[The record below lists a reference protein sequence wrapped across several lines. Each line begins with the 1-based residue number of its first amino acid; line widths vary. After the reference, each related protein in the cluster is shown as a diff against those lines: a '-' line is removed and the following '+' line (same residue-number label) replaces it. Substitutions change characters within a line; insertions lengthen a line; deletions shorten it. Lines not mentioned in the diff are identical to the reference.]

1 MARRYDYMDW
11 LRVLSIFVV
20 VGIHVVSKIINSTTT
35 DDWIWHFANVFDAG
49 LRWCVPVFFMLSGA
63 LLLTRDKEESVREF
77 LRKRLSK
84 VVIPLIFWSF
94 IYTLY
99 NIYEL
104 GESYTAYEI
113 LVQFLTDDIYYH
125 LWFLYTITGLYIMA
139 PFLKILVDYMDKKT
153 FQAFLL
159 FWIVFASFLPFLP
172 KFLEF
177 EIALDAGLFQPYIG
191 YFLLG
196 AYLVLYPVPR
206 KYLMPLGILAA
217 ISYFAT
223 LWGTY
228 YLNIGLPAGE
238 FDQFF
243 YEHYRPNNLLITLFI
258 FIGFQHMA
266 NKIKPNA
273 LITRISTATFGIYVI
288 HPLIQI
294 YLNKFFGLN
303 ETTFNPIISV
313 PLVWI
318 IIFTISFV
326 IILAMQKL
334 PVINRLVP

>member
-20 VGIHVVSKIINSTTT
+20 VGIHVVSKIINSTST
-35 DDWIWHFANVFDAG
+35 DDWIWHFANIVDSG
-49 LRWCVPVFFMLSGA
+49 LRWCVPMFFMLSGA
-63 LLLTRDKEESVREF
+63 LLLTRGKEESVGEF
-77 LRKRLSK
+77 LKKRLSK

-125 LWFLYTITGLYIMA
+125 LWFLYIITGLYIMA
-139 PFLKILVDYMDKKT
+139 PFLKLLVLHMDKKT

-159 FWIVFASFLPFLP
+159 FWIVFSSFLPFLP
-172 KFLEF
+172 KFLDF
-177 EIALDAGLFQPYIG
+177 EIAIDAGLFQPYIG

-196 AYLVLYPVPR
+196 AYLVLYPVPK
-206 KYLMPLGILAA
+206 KYLTPLGILTA
-217 ISYFAT
+217 ISYFVT
-223 LWGTY
+223 LWSTY
-228 YLNIGLPAGE
+228 YLNMGMPIGE
-238 FDQFF
+238 FDDFF
-243 YEHYRPNNLLITLFI
+243 YEHYRPNALPITLFI
-258 FIGFQHMA
+258 FIAFQHMEK
-266 NKIKPNA
+266 KIKPNA

-288 HPLIQI
+288 HPLVQI

-313 PLVWI
+313 PLVWVL
-318 IIFTISFV
+318 IFAISFV

-334 PVINRLVP
+334 PVVNRLVP

>member
-1 MARRYDYMDW
+1 
-11 LRVLSIFVV
+11 
-20 VGIHVVSKIINSTTT
+20 
-35 DDWIWHFANVFDAG
+35 
-49 LRWCVPVFFMLSGA
+49 MLSGA
-63 LLLTRDKEESVREF
+63 LLLTRDKEESVSEF
-77 LRKRLSK
+77 LKKRLSK

-104 GESYTAYEI
+104 EESYTAYEI

-139 PFLKILVDYMDKKT
+139 PFLKLLVVHMDKKT

-159 FWIVFASFLPFLP
+159 FWIIFSCFLPFLP
-172 KFLEF
+172 KFFEF
-177 EIALDAGLFQPYIG
+177 ELALTPGLFEPYIG

-196 AYLVLYPVPR
+196 AYLVLYPVPK
-206 KYLMPLGILAA
+206 KYLLPLGALAIA
-217 ISYFAT
+217 SYFVT

-228 YLNIGLPAGE
+228 YLNAGLPADE
-238 FDQFF
+238 FDDFF
-243 YEHYRPNNLLITLFI
+243 YEHYRPNALFITLFI
-258 FIGFQHMA
+258 FIGFQHMSK
-266 NKIKPNA
+266 KIKPNA

-313 PLVWI
+313 PLVWLL
-318 IIFTISFV
+318 IFIISFG

-334 PVINRLVP
+334 PVVNRLVP

>member
-20 VGIHVVSKIINSTTT
+20 VGIHVVSKIINSTTP

-49 LRWCVPVFFMLSGA
+49 LRWCVPIFFMLSGA
-63 LLLTRDKEESVREF
+63 LLLTRGKEESVGEF

-125 LWFLYTITGLYIMA
+125 LWFLYIITGLYIMA
-139 PFLKILVDYMDKKT
+139 PFLKLLVLHMDKKT

-159 FWIVFASFLPFLP
+159 FWILFSSFLPFLP
-172 KFLEF
+172 KFFDF
-177 EIALDAGLFQPYIG
+177 EIALNAGLFQPYIG

-196 AYLVLYPVPR
+196 AYLVLYPVPK
-206 KYLMPLGILAA
+206 KYLMPLGVLAA
-217 ISYFAT
+217 MSYFVT

-228 YLNIGLPAGE
+228 YLNMGMPVGE
-238 FDQFF
+238 FDDFF
-243 YEHYRPNNLLITLFI
+243 YEHYRPNTLLITLFI
-258 FIGFQHMA
+258 FIGFQHMEK
-266 NKIKPNA
+266 KIKPNA

-303 ETTFNPIISV
+303 ETTFNPIVSV
-313 PLVWI
+313 PLVWVL
-318 IIFTISFV
+318 IFTISFA
-326 IILAMQKL
+326 IILLMQKL
-334 PVINRLVP
+334 PVVNRLVP

>member
-1 MARRYDYMDW
+1 MTRRYDYMDW
-11 LRVLSIFVV
+11 LRVLSIVVV

-35 DDWIWHFANVFDAG
+35 DDWIWHFANAFDAG
-49 LRWCVPVFFMLSGA
+49 LRWCVPMFFMLSGA
-63 LLLTRDKEESVREF
+63 LLLTRDKEESVSTF
-77 LRKRLSK
+77 LKKRLGK
-84 VVIPLIFWSF
+84 VVIPLLFWSLV
-94 IYTLY
+94 YTAY
-99 NIYEL
+99 NIFEL

-139 PFLKILVDYMDKKT
+139 PFLKLLVQHMDKKT

-159 FWIVFASFLPFLP
+159 FWILFASLLPFLP
-172 KFLEF
+172 KFF
-177 EIALDAGLFQPYIG
+177 DVEIAFTAGLFEPYIG

-196 AYLVLYPVPR
+196 AYLVLYPVPK
-206 KYLMPLGILAA
+206 KYVPTLGLLALLG
-217 ISYFAT
+217 YFAT
-223 LWGTY
+223 LWGTI
-228 YLNIGLPAGE
+228 YLNTGLPAEE
-238 FDQFF
+238 FDDFF

-266 NKIKPNA
+266 KKIKPNA
-273 LITRISTATFGIYVI
+273 LITRISTATFGIYII
-288 HPLIQI
+288 HPIIQI

-318 IIFTISFV
+318 VIFVLSFG
-326 IILAMQKL
+326 IILVMQKL
-334 PVINRLVP
+334 PIINRLVP

>member
-1 MARRYDYMDW
+1 MAVRYDYMDW

-20 VGIHVVSKIINSTTT
+20 VGIHVVSKIINNSTT

-63 LLLTRDKEESVREF
+63 LLLTRDKEESVGEF
-77 LRKRLSK
+77 LKKRLSK
-84 VVIPLIFWSF
+84 VVIPLIFWSS

-104 GESYTAYEI
+104 EESYTAYEI
-113 LVQFLTDDIYYH
+113 LVQFLTDDVYYH

-139 PFLKILVDYMDKKT
+139 PFLKLLVIHMDKKT

-159 FWIVFASFLPFLP
+159 FWIVFSCFLPFLP
-172 KFLEF
+172 RFFEF
-177 EIALDAGLFQPYIG
+177 EIALSAGLFQPYIG

-196 AYLVLYPVPR
+196 AYLVLYPVPK
-206 KYLMPLGILAA
+206 KYLLPLGLLA
-217 ISYFAT
+217 IVSYFVT

-228 YLNIGLPAGE
+228 HLNIGLPEGE
-238 FDQFF
+238 FDEFF
-243 YEHYRPNNLLITLFI
+243 YEHYRPNALFITLFI
-258 FIGFQHMA
+258 FISFQHMRH
-266 NKIKPNA
+266 KIKSNA

-303 ETTFNPIISV
+303 EMTFNPIISV
-313 PLVWI
+313 PLIWLL
-318 IIFTISFV
+318 IFAISFA